1 MGQGPTP
8 YYDTSQFRNWRYSS
22 LQLRELRQLL
32 NQKAQEILARNQELE
47 KVRPQ
52 AYRLNGRT
60 VDKLTMQ
67 QAQISLGHTFTDP
80 PPPTTYLS
88 VDEELLLVRFYCDQA
103 SKIVRDGFQLPDAV
117 ETTAVTYL
125 KRFYLKNSVME
136 WHPKIVM

>member
-1 MGQGPTP
+1 
-8 YYDTSQFRNWRYSS
+8 
-22 LQLRELRQLL
+22 
-32 NQKAQEILARNQELE
+32 
-47 KVRPQ
+47 
-52 AYRLNGRT
+52 
-60 VDKLTMQ
+60 MQ